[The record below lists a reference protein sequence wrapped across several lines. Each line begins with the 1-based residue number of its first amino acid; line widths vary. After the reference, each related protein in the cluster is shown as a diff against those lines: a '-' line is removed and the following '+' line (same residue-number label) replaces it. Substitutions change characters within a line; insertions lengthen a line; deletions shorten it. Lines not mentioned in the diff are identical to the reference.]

1 VARENVEVAKQAMTD
16 FGQRDLRSYEELFT
30 PDFEWLPALPMAI
43 ESEGYQGRDGV
54 ERYFEEISDTWE
66 AYSVIPDEYR
76 DVGNS
81 VLMIGRFE
89 ARGKASG
96 VAVHSPL
103 AAVFE
108 FHDGRCSRARA
119 FLDPAEALRAVGLE
133 G

>member
-1 VARENVEVAKQAMTD
+1 MSHENVEVTRRAMTA
-16 FGQRDLRSYEELFT
+16 FGQRDLESYEELFT

-43 ESEGYQGRDGV
+43 ESEGYRRREGV
-54 ERYFEEISDTWE
+54 ERYFAEISDTWE

-81 VLMIGRFE
+81 VLMVGRFE

-96 VAVHSPL
+96 VAVDSPL

-108 FHDGRCSRARA
+108 FQDGRCSRARA
-119 FLDPAEALRAVGLE
+119 FLDPAEALKAVGLE
-133 G
+133 D